1 MESQIKQKILLG
13 VFIFIAF
20 VYVIRLLTLQIFDE
34 SYIRSA
40 QNNVLQEQ
48 TIYPA
53 RGLLMDR
60 NNDLLVY
67 NDNIYDL
74 FVTPEQV
81 KNLDTNAF
89 CEVIG
94 ITKQEF
100 IDRFG

>member
-1 MESQIKQKILLG
+1 MESQIKQKILFG

-40 QNNVLQEQ
+40 QNNVFARANHI
-48 TIYPA
+48 TPPA
-53 RGLLMDR
+53 VCLWIEIMICWY
-60 NNDLLVY
+60 N

-89 CEVIG
+89 LRSNRHYQTRVY
-94 ITKQEF
+94 
-100 IDRFG
+100 

>member
-20 VYVIRLLTLQIFDE
+20 VYVIRLLTLQIFDD

-81 KNLDTNAF
+81 KMLFA
-89 CEVIG
+89 
-94 ITKQEF
+94 
-100 IDRFG
+100 R